1 MRSNDKTIGMSTT
14 PEFDELL
21 PMIQAIQPAGVM
33 IPNMPVAV
41 FIQEAE
47 YLRHWCKDD
56 QQALI
61 RVGLDWEL
69 VNSLTVRSRA
79 CSQAQALWMKDNNL
93 RPKARQDW
101 KEQSPA
107 AFALRDQMIHSFRF
121 AFRRHENLLASVSE
135 IAEGNTKSDLVQD
148 LNDLSILGKANL
160 DLLTAISFE
169 PELLDTAAI
178 LAGSMAN
185 LLAAMNNEHKKGRE
199 SVIIRNKAYTYLKQ
213 AVDEIRVCGK
223 FAFRHHPERQK
234 GYASD
239 HWRK

>member
-1 MRSNDKTIGMSTT
+1 LRSNDKTIGMSTT

-21 PMIQAIQPAGVM
+21 SMIQAIQPAGVM

-41 FIQEAE
+41 FVQEAE

-56 QQALI
+56 QHALI

-69 VNSLTVRSRA
+69 VNSLPIRSRA
-79 CSQAQALWMKDNNL
+79 CSQAQSLWMKDNNL
-93 RPKARQDW
+93 RPKAMQDW

-135 IAEGNTKSDLVQD
+135 IAEGNSNSDLVQD
-148 LNDLSILGKANL
+148 LNDLPTLGKANL

-213 AVDEIRVCGK
+213 AVDEIRVYGK